1 SKPSP
6 ALGTKRPVP
15 LEVVSFG
22 LATTQQWLTRL
33 GSRPEVRR
41 RDDGEPFRTDQG
53 NLIIDAHFGPIDEP
67 SGLAPRFAEHAG
79 IVEHGLFIGLAE
91 ALVVAH
97 RDGTVDVTTR
107 P

>member
-1 SKPSP
+1 KGGGGALLREKMVAQASRREVIVVDDSKPSP

-67 SGLAPRFAEHAG
+67 SGLAPRFA
-79 IVEHGLFIGLAE
+79 
-91 ALVVAH
+91 
-97 RDGTVDVTTR
+97 
-107 P
+107 